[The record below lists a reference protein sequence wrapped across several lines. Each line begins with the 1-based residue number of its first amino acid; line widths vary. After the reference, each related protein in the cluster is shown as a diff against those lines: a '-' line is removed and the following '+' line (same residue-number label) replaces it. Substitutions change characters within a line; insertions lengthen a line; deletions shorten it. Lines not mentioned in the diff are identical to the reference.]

1 MHHTV
6 ERYNIVNRFLNDL
19 AQSSSEKT
27 REFAKHLLIKLLPMA
42 KVEDLA
48 DLDKLLAYVQLAAIS
63 TSTPSNRPSE

>member
-1 MHHTV
+1 
-6 ERYNIVNRFLNDL
+6 
-19 AQSSSEKT
+19 
-27 REFAKHLLIKLLPMA
+27 MA